1 MEDKVCNIEQSTL
14 EVGSC
19 MKKTRCCRNCSYRR
33 DCEFPCQLSY
43 GEKCKHYKGAVKWRE

>member
-1 MEDKVCNIEQSTL
+1 MENKVCNIEQTTL

-19 MKKTRCCRNCSYRR
+19 MKKTRCCRNCFHRP

-43 GEKCKHYKGAVKWRE
+43 GEKCKYYKGVQWRE